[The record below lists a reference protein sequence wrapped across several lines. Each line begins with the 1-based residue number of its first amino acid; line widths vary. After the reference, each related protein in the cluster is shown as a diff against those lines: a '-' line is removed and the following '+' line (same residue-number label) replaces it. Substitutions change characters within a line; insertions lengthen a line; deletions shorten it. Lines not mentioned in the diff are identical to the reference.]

1 MKRLSKVFN
10 ILSTISILVSI
21 TLLFLFNIFVNGV
34 HLNGYVVLILL
45 FMILNPIANLC
56 RINKKVINNPIYHI
70 ILIIL
75 SSYVSI
81 ISIKCL
87 MVFKNYYKEYDSDF
101 LNNSVNYFGDRF
113 ILVVIFT
120 ILVLL
125 LSFLFKKIKV
135 ERKKDNSTVMLLILI
150 LTSVIS
156 LFGINQG
163 DIIPG
168 GLTLSNFI
176 FGIIILIKLN
186 SINTVNELQKYYL
199 ILILLSLFSFNS
211 VALILSIY
219 MFLGLDKFGLNI

>member
-56 RINKKVINNPIYHI
+56 RINKKIINNPIYHI

-87 MVFKNYYKEYDSDF
+87 MIFKNYYKEYDSDF